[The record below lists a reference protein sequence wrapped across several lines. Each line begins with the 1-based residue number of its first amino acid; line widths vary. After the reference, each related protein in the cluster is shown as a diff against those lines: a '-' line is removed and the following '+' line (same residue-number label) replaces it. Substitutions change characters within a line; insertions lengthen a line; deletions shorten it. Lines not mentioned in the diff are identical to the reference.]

1 MDIRTRFAPSPTGYI
16 HIGNL
21 RTALFSYLIAKR
33 NNGKFILRIEDTDK
47 NRSDEKFEE
56 YIFKALKDLGLEY
69 DEGPD
74 KEGNVGPYRQSKR
87 LAIYN
92 LYADRLVRQGLA
104 YYCFC
109 NKDEKEWDGYHCHC
123 RDLTEEERAYK
134 FTHLKENDTFVIRQK
149 IPRNQIVTYYDQV
162 YGKIEFNSNDLDDQI
177 LIKSD
182 DYPTYNFANVID
194 DHLMGITHV
203 VRGNEYLSS
212 TPKYVL
218 LYQSFGWD
226 VPKFVHLPII
236 NIIGEDGVERKL
248 SKRDGCSSFDNLI
261 KDGYL
266 KDAIINYIAFLGW
279 NPKTT
284 REFFTL
290 KELEQN
296 FSIKQLN
303 KSSSVLFDI
312 KKLNWFNHYYISK
325 LNDEQLIKCCK
336 EWTNYSENFNWK
348 RVIPFIRGAKDIA
361 TLKDIEKHTCY
372 IEQPNLDYN
381 KELLNDYDNGFIE
394 NHRIMQFFE
403 ALIPALN
410 GQQTA
415 KDYYNTIKSVCKP
428 NTAAPTATGLY
439 FGEAMHVFRV
449 AMSGL
454 KYITVTGVDV
464 AELIGIEEVKRR
476 INIARNKI
484 TS

>member
-1 MDIRTRFAPSPTGYI
+1 MSNIIRTRFAPSPTGYI

-33 NNGKFILRIEDTDK
+33 NGGQFILRIEDTDQ
-47 NRSDEKFEE
+47 NRSDKKFEE
-56 YIFKALKDLGLEY
+56 YIYKALNDLGLEY

-74 KEGNVGPYRQSKR
+74 KGGNFGPYRQSERK
-87 LAIYN
+87 AIY
-92 LYADRLVRQGLA
+92 LKYALELIEMGEA

-109 NKDEKEWDGYHCHC
+109 EKDNDENCHC
-123 RDLTEEERAYK
+123 RDLEEHEVEK
-134 FTHLKENDTFVIRQK
+134 LVKEKSYVIRQK
-149 IPRNQIVTYYDQV
+149 IPRNQTVVYYDQV
-162 YGKIEFNSNDLDDQI
+162 YGKLEFDTNTLDDQI

-182 DYPTYNFANVID
+182 GYPTYNFANVID
-194 DHLMGITHV
+194 DHLMEITHV

-218 LYQSFGWD
+218 LYQAFGWN

-236 NIIGEDGVERKL
+236 NIIDEDGVERKL

-266 KDAIINYIAFLGW
+266 KEAIINYIMFLGW
-279 NPKTT
+279 NPKTNQ
-284 REFFTL
+284 EFFTL
-290 KELEQN
+290 EQLEKN

-325 LNDEQLIKCCK
+325 LDNDTLIKKCK
-336 EWTNYSENFNWK
+336 EWTSYSDDFNWQK
-348 RVIPFIRGAKDIA
+348 VIPFIKGCKDIT
-361 TLKDIEKHTCY
+361 TLKEIKDHTYY
-372 IEQPNLDYN
+372 IENPNLDYD
-381 KELLNDYDNGFIE
+381 KELLNDYDNGFIKDD
-394 NHRIMQFFE
+394 RVKQFIG
-403 ALIPALN
+403 ALLPALG
-410 GQQTA
+410 GQKTA
-415 KDYYNTIKSVCKP
+415 QDYYNTIKSICKP
-428 NTAAPTATGLY
+428 NTAAPTAIGLY

-464 AELIGIEEVKRR
+464 AEIIGMEEVKRR
-476 INIARNKI
+476 INIAKDKI
-484 TS
+484 SNNG